1 MADTQ
6 QTVRQTPRIYRAVT
20 TTPWAIAPAK
30 LAEIGEF
37 IAMRSRGVALDKAEV
52 QFALDGRPRPERGG
66 DRRPYRLIEGHG
78 VAIIPLYGVILPRAN
93 LLIEFSGG
101 TSTQLF
107 SQAVEQAVADE
118 EVETIVLDVDSPGG
132 SVVGVQEAADT
143 VRWATARKKVVAVA
157 TSQMASAAYW
167 IGAAAGEV
175 VASPSS
181 QVGSVGV
188 YSLHFDQSRRDEKE
202 GMKVTVIQR
211 GQYKTDGIPHKPL
224 TDQGRNTLQEQVD
237 SYYSMFVHSLAIDR
251 KVSLATV
258 ETNFGQGKTFLAQQ
272 ATLAGMVDRVSTL
285 GEILGELRRPARSP
299 LATSGRYRTL
309 ANRIRLLEMAC
320 AEGDPST
327 KTELDVTRRELA
339 ALESKPR
346 N

>member
-37 IAMRSRGVALDKAEV
+37 IAMRARGVALDKAEV

-132 SVVGVQEAADT
+132 SVVGVQ
-143 VRWATARKKVVAVA
+143 
-157 TSQMASAAYW
+157 
-167 IGAAAGEV
+167 
-175 VASPSS
+175 
-181 QVGSVGV
+181 
-188 YSLHFDQSRRDEKE
+188 
-202 GMKVTVIQR
+202 
-211 GQYKTDGIPHKPL
+211 
-224 TDQGRNTLQEQVD
+224 
-237 SYYSMFVHSLAIDR
+237 
-251 KVSLATV
+251 
-258 ETNFGQGKTFLAQQ
+258 
-272 ATLAGMVDRVSTL
+272 
-285 GEILGELRRPARSP
+285 
-299 LATSGRYRTL
+299 
-309 ANRIRLLEMAC
+309 
-320 AEGDPST
+320 
-327 KTELDVTRRELA
+327 
-339 ALESKPR
+339 
-346 N
+346 

>member
-1 MADTQ
+1 MTDTAA
-6 QTVRQTPRIYRAVT
+6 VRQTPRIYRAVT

-37 IAMRSRGVALDKAEV
+37 IAMRSRGVPLERAEV
-52 QFALDGRPRPERGG
+52 EFALDGRPRPR
-66 DRRPYRLIEGHG
+66 DDADPPYRLIDR
-78 VAIIPLYGVILPRAN
+78 VALISLYGVILPRAN
-93 LLIEFSGG
+93 LLLQFSGG

-175 VASPSS
+175 VASLSS
-181 QVGSVGV
+181 QVGSIGV
-188 YSLHFDQSRRDEKE
+188 YSLHLDQSRRDKKE
-202 GMKVTVIQR
+202 GLRVTVIQR
-211 GQYKTDGIPHKPL
+211 GQFKTDGIPHKRL
-224 TDQGRNTLQEQVD
+224 TEQGRNTLQEQVD
-237 SYYSMFVHSLAIDR
+237 AYYSMFVHSLAVDR
-251 KVSLATV
+251 RVSVATV
-258 ETNFGQGKTFLAQQ
+258 ETDFGQGKTFLAQQ
-272 ATLAGMVDRVSTL
+272 ATLAGMVDRVGTL
-285 GEILGELRRPARSP
+285 GEIVGELRRPQAARSP

-309 ANRIRLLEMAC
+309 ANRIRLLEMAR
-320 AEGDPST
+320 AEGDLST
-327 KTELDVTRRELA
+327 EAELDVTKRELA
-339 ALESKPR
+339 ALESGAP